1 MRASVEKEKVARRHA
16 YMTSDTAAVHRVLHW
31 YRTGADVQRLLLPLA
46 TYLGHVEIAS
56 TQRYLTMTPELLHEA
71 GKRFEQYAQG
81 VVL

>member
-1 MRASVEKEKVARRHA
+1 
-16 YMTSDTAAVHRVLHW
+16 MTSDTAAVHRVLHW